1 MSRIA
6 MIAAYDRRRAIGKNG
21 RIPWRIPGEQ
31 QRFRSLTLGQ
41 TVIFGRR
48 TYEEIGVP
56 LPGRENFIVSR
67 TRQFTGAHLRTFPTL
82 ADAVAAAET
91 EQVFLGGGAGI
102 YAEGMALAETLYLT
116 EIAGDFHGDTFFPPL
131 PAGQMRFVQ
140 PLPNVV
146 LQPSISRAR
155 LRFFLV
161 ESRQRCVCAS

>member
-1 MSRIA
+1 

-91 EQVFLGGGAGI
+91 EQVFLGAAQAFMRRAWRWRRRCTSRRSPGTFT
-102 YAEGMALAETLYLT
+102 ET
-116 EIAGDFHGDTFFPPL
+116 
-131 PAGQMRFVQ
+131 
-140 PLPNVV
+140 
-146 LQPSISRAR
+146 
-155 LRFFLV
+155 RFFRRC
-161 ESRQRCVCAS
+161 RQDSLHEPQRSATAVGFRMCM

>member
-1 MSRIA
+1 

-102 YAEGMALAETLYLT
+102 YAEGMALAETLKALPVLNRRIRLAVGLQYVILSVA
-116 EIAGDFHGDTFFPPL
+116 AGKAFGAAIYF
-131 PAGQMRFVQ
+131 
-140 PLPNVV
+140 
-146 LQPSISRAR
+146 
-155 LRFFLV
+155 LRGFG
-161 ESRQRCVCAS
+161 

>member
-1 MSRIA
+1 
-6 MIAAYDRRRAIGKNG
+6 MIAAYDRHRAIGKNG

-102 YAEGMALAETLYLT
+102 YAEGMALAETLYRRCRV
-116 EIAGDFHGDTFFPPL
+116 
-131 PAGQMRFVQ
+131 MRRKI
-140 PLPNVV
+140 LW
-146 LQPSISRAR
+146 SIP
-155 LRFFLV
+155 
-161 ESRQRCVCAS
+161 E

>member
-56 LPGRENFIVSR
+56 LPGRENFNVSS
-67 TRQFTGAHLRTFPTL
+67 TRKFTGEKLRTFPTL

-131 PAGQMRFVQ
+131 PAGQF
-140 PLPNVV
+140 
-146 LQPSISRAR
+146 AR
-155 LRFFLV
+155 TAEERHGGGIPYV
-161 ESRQRCVCAS
+161 YVTYRRKW

>member
-1 MSRIA
+1 

-82 ADAVAAAET
+82 ADAVAAAS
-91 EQVFLGGGAGI
+91 
-102 YAEGMALAETLYLT
+102 
-116 EIAGDFHGDTFFPPL
+116 P
-131 PAGQMRFVQ
+131 
-140 PLPNVV
+140 
-146 LQPSISRAR
+146 
-155 LRFFLV
+155 
-161 ESRQRCVCAS
+161 